1 VEEGFLMALSALVV
15 WEVRTSGNDGN
26 GGGFH
31 TGATGTDFSVQDAAQ
46 ATLSA
51 ASVVHSTTTQIN
63 VAPGDFTVSAAD
75 VGNLLNITSGT
86 ATLGVYEITV
96 VDVPNNRWT
105 VDRSVGSV
113 GQTTIGAMGGAM
125 ATPGR
130 ACQFSVSTNIIYIKA
145 GTYTMTT
152 GSSNVSNGVLNKT
165 NTFVEGYETTRG
177 DLGTPPLLQ
186 ADGVITVFTL
196 ANLAS
201 CDVVNINFDANNRA
215 TARCLIVSNGFAYKC
230 KFSNAT
236 NEGIQL
242 GAAGLAIFC
251 EATGCSAQSAFRLFS
266 AGAACYF
273 CYAHDNTVNGFSI
286 PTGGMCVNCIAETN
300 TGSTDGFVLNGP
312 GSCINCTAYNNGREG
327 IRIASNGVM
336 IVNCIA
342 EGNGTVGIRNSSN
355 TSAMYLINNAGVNNG
370 TSNVDMGTG
379 KFNANIGFVTGSASF
394 FTDAANGDFSL
405 NNSAGGGALARNAGI
420 PGVFPNGTTTGFE
433 DIGAVQ
439 HEDSGGGGGGSSA
452 VLRGVNMIPYK
463 TNYY

>member
-1 VEEGFLMALSALVV
+1 MALSALVV
-15 WEVRTSGNDGN
+15 WEVRTSGNDNN

-31 TGATGTDFSVQDAAQ
+31 TGATGTDSSQQDAAQ

-86 ATLGVYEITV
+86 ATLGVYEITI
-96 VDVPNNRWT
+96 VDIPNNRWT

-130 ACQFSVSTNIIYIKA
+130 ACQFSVATNIIYIKA

-152 GSSNVSNGVLNKT
+152 VSANVSNGCMNKT
-165 NTFVEGYETTRG
+165 NTFVEGYQTTRG

-196 ANLAS
+196 GNLAS
-201 CDVVNINFDANNRA
+201 CDVVNINFDCNNRA
-215 TARCLIVSNGFAYKC
+215 TSRGLIVSNGFAYKC

-236 NEGIQL
+236 NEGAQL
-242 GAAGLAIFC
+242 GSAGIAVFC
-251 EATGCSAQSAFRLFS
+251 EATGCGAQGGFKLNA
-266 AGAACYF
+266 AGAACYY
-273 CYAHDNTVNGFSI
+273 CYAHDNTQIGFSLA
-286 PTGGMCVNCIAETN
+286 TGTQCINCISETN
-300 TGSTDGFVLNGP
+300 TGGTTDGFFLAGP
-312 GSCINCTAYNNGREG
+312 GACINCTAYGNGREG

-336 IVNCIA
+336 IINCIV
-342 EGNGTVGIRNSSN
+342 EGNGTWGIRNSSN
-355 TSAMYLINNAGVNNG
+355 TSAMYLLNNAGFNNPSG
-370 TSNVDMGTG
+370 NVDMGTG
-379 KFNANIGFVTGSASF
+379 KFNLNTGFVTGSASF
-394 FTDAANGDFSL
+394 FTNAAAGDFSL
-405 NNSAGGGALARNAGI
+405 NNNAGGGASARNAGV

-433 DIGAVQ
+433 DIGATQ
-439 HEDSGGGGGGSSA
+439 HEDSGGGGGSSA
-452 VLRGVNMIPYK
+452 VLRGANMIPYR